1 MTVNLDDVVGV
12 LRAAGVVVHET
23 ANWIT
28 TGYAQQDL
36 QQIRGVLWHHTAT
49 NRSAFL
55 KSPNPTLNMIKN
67 GRGTPGTPTY
77 LPPPLCNMILDR
89 NGEIWMIA
97 TGVAN
102 HAGYGIAPGIPRNM
116 GNHYLIGIEM
126 ESSGIAPWDWTP
138 AQLKM
143 APIVG
148 AALEKRYMQ
157 NLPPEQRLQLGHK
170 EYSSEGKIDPA
181 GWPGDMD
188 GLRASINKIL
198 AAPAPKPPA
207 PPVQKDELNMA
218 TVDDFYKKPFAR
230 QGPGATGTTNLGA
243 TISWMDSNLQNILNR
258 ITAADAT
265 IKALAGAIA
274 AMSKGEEFDE
284 AKLLASIAATV
295 KTAAAEGVKE
305 SIDSIDTDVTV
316 NLKPKE

>member
-23 ANWIT
+23 AGWIT

-49 NRSAFL
+49 NRARFL
-55 KSPNPTLNMIKN
+55 SDPAPTLNMCKY
-67 GRGTPGTPTY
+67 GRTSPY
-77 LPPPLCNMILDR
+77 LPPPLCNMLFDR

-102 HAGYGIAPGIPRNM
+102 HAGYGSAPGIPKNM

-157 NLPPEQRLQLGHK
+157 NLPPEERLQLGHL

-181 GWPGDMD
+181 GWPGGMN

-198 AAPAPKPPA
+198 AAPAPKPP
-207 PPVQKDELNMA
+207 VQKDEFDMA
-218 TVDDFYKKPFAR
+218 TPEQVVDLMFKKGFAR
-230 QGPGATGTTNLGA
+230 QGGATGTTNLGA
-243 TISWMDSNLQNILNR
+243 TISWMDSNLQNILNK
-258 ITAADAT
+258 IAAQDAT
-265 IKALAGAIA
+265 IKALAGAVA
-274 AMSKGEEFDE
+274 AMAKGEDFDE

-295 KTAAAEGVKE
+295 EAAAAAGVKE
-305 SIDSIDTDVTV
+305 GIDSIDTDVTV
-316 NLKPKE
+316 NLKPKVD